1 MKPRKKPKQEN
12 KDKALL
18 EEILNKEHPL
28 YKLAEK
34 IEWEVF
40 EKEFGEYYVEMIGRP
55 GLPIRLM
62 VGLHYLK
69 YLYNVG
75 DEAVIEGFLE
85 NPYWQYF
92 CGYEYFQHKFP
103 CDPTSLV
110 RWRRRL
116 GAEGIEKLLK
126 ETIEV
131 AKREKELKSKDLERV
146 NVDTTVQEKAIAF
159 PTDARL
165 YYKMRSTLVR
175 QAEKENIKLRQ
186 SYKRVGK
193 KALKKQASYAYA
205 KQGQR
210 ARKQTKRLQ
219 IMLGRVIRDIERKT
233 PTQSQ
238 EMKKLLEIA
247 KQIFSQKK
255 DDSRKIYSVH
265 SAEVECITKGKIEK
279 HYEFGAKVSIVT
291 SSKKGYVLAIDA
303 LEQNVYDGASLIDSI
318 NKMQKIVGQRPKQLF
333 ADKGYRGTQH
343 HPKDVEVYI
352 CGRKNL
358 STSLNAWLRRRSAIE
373 PVIGHLKLDHRM
385 DRNFLL
391 GRTGDR
397 INCIL
402 AASAFNLRKILRAF
416 SFVLFS
422 WLSFICFGSK
432 KEASNHVFESPFS
445 FA

>member
-18 EEILNKEHPL
+18 EEILNKEHAI
-28 YKLAEK
+28 YQLAEK

-40 EKEFGEYYVEMIGRP
+40 EKEFGKYYVEMIGRP

-69 YLYNVG
+69 YMYNVG
-75 DEAVIEGFLE
+75 DEAVVEGFME

-131 AKREKELKSKDLERV
+131 AKREKQLKSRDLEKV
-146 NVDTTVQEKAIAF
+146 NCDTTVQEKAIAY

-165 YYKMRSTLVR
+165 YYKMRVELVR
-175 QAEKENIKLRQ
+175 QADKEGIKLRQ

-193 KALKKQASYAYA
+193 KALNKQASYASA

-210 ARKQTKRLQ
+210 ANKQTKRLKV
-219 IMLGRVIRDIERKT
+219 MLGRVIRDIERKSLEQT
-233 PTQSQ
+233 PK
-238 EMKKLLEIA
+238 MNNLIEIA

-255 DDSRKIYSVH
+255 EDKRKIYSVK
-265 SAEVECITKGKIEK
+265 SPEVECIAKGKVEK

-291 SSKKGYVLAIDA
+291 SSKKGYVLAINA
-303 LEQNVYDGASLIDSI
+303 LEQNVYDGASLVDSI
-318 NKMQKIVGQRPKQLF
+318 AQMQSLVGQRPKQVF
-333 ADKGYRGTQH
+333 VDKGYRGTQH
-343 HPKDVEVYI
+343 HPVDVEVYI
-352 CGRKNL
+352 SGRKNL
-358 STSLNAWLRRRSAIE
+358 SPSLKAWLQRRCAIE
-373 PVIGHLKLDHRM
+373 PVIGHLKFDHRM
-385 DRNFLL
+385 ERNFLL
-391 GRTGDR
+391 GRVGDR

-402 AASAFNLRKILRAF
+402 AASAFNLRKLTRVFFFVFSFLFISSVQSSKKQPYKLAF
-416 SFVLFS
+416 S
-422 WLSFICFGSK
+422 
-432 KEASNHVFESPFS
+432 
-445 FA
+445 